1 MTQADMVAQYASQF
15 EGDYGE
21 VEFEELNE
29 NLSMRDLMRMQLNQQ
44 DTEMVKQSLEIL
56 DDLRIGAEAVEEMRS
71 EVAIEI
77 YETCAFIQ
85 KKSQK
90 IIEAKLMAMD
100 NQMVDAGTQAVD
112 VDGYLTMIDQIATKL
127 NAFKQK
133 YSELKE
139 LAISEYKAK
148 L

>member
-77 YETCAFIQ
+77 YETCAFI
-85 KKSQK
+85 
-90 IIEAKLMAMD
+90 
-100 NQMVDAGTQAVD
+100 
-112 VDGYLTMIDQIATKL
+112 
-127 NAFKQK
+127 
-133 YSELKE
+133 
-139 LAISEYKAK
+139 
-148 L
+148 